1 MRFYVKSD
9 YRHTIAISRII
20 NKKVLKQRS
29 YSCVSARFP
38 AHLQNW
44 SLTLSD
50 AISESSPRVVDDN
63 RARKLSNELRRCSYY
78 ETCATYGLNVERVFQ
93 DGKTRFL
100 YYDVT
105 SPCRSLGNNS
115 SRNAV
120 TVYLHVT
127 LMEIS
132 LQNRF
137 YLHFSVVCRW
147 SFIRMFPLDNSGASA
162 RKLHISTNKTS

>member
-1 MRFYVKSD
+1 M
-9 YRHTIAISRII
+9 
-20 NKKVLKQRS
+20 
-29 YSCVSARFP
+29 
-38 AHLQNW
+38 
-44 SLTLSD
+44 
-50 AISESSPRVVDDN
+50 DDN

-137 YLHFSVVCRW
+137 YLHFSVVCGW
-147 SFIRMFPLDNSGASA
+147 SFIRMFPFDNSGASA
-162 RKLHISTNKTS
+162 RKLRISTNKTS